1 MNATLERIKTLANA
15 ANTYLVLAGLVV
27 AIVTEEVAE
36 ELPSSTAE
44 TVVKVGGKVVGWLG
58 AAIAIVR
65 RSTVVIEEQRGLL
78 PVAGPVIPEAN
89 T

>member
-1 MNATLERIKTLANA
+1 MDKTLARLRTLGTA

-27 AIVTEEVAE
+27 GIVTEEVAE

-44 TVVKVGGKVVGWLG
+44 AVVKIGGKIVGWLG
-58 AAIAIVR
+58 AAVAIVR
-65 RSTVVIEEQRGLL
+65 RSTVVIEQQRGLL
-78 PVAGPVIPEAN
+78 PVVGPVVPEAN